1 MSKLVIAGNWKMNN
15 TVEAA
20 EQLVRAIEE
29 NLESTIDVEV
39 ILCPP
44 FTSLSKVAELT
55 NKNSI
60 KVGAQNVYHEKKGAF
75 TGEISPEMIKELCE
89 YVIIGHSERRLIL
102 GETNKIINMKI
113 TAAINEG
120 LNIILCVGETLEQ
133 RERGK
138 TQEIIREQLTESLSD
153 IQRIENITI
162 AYEPVWAIG
171 TGISASTMD
180 CKNGIETI
188 RSILQEMYGELTAQS
203 TKILYGGSVNPQ
215 NIEALLRE
223 AGIDGGLI
231 GGASLNA
238 ESFVS
243 IINKSN
249 IFSQKT
255 GSND

>member
-75 TGEISPEMIKELCE
+75 TGEISPEMINELCE

-102 GETNKIINMKI
+102 GETNKIVNMKI
-113 TAAINEG
+113 TAAIDEG
-120 LNIILCVGETLEQ
+120 LNIILCVG
-133 RERGK
+133 G
-138 TQEIIREQLTESLSD
+138 
-153 IQRIENITI
+153 NVTI
-162 AYEPVWAIG
+162 APLLSTYSE
-171 TGISASTMD
+171 GI
-180 CKNGIETI
+180 
-188 RSILQEMYGELTAQS
+188 
-203 TKILYGGSVNPQ
+203 
-215 NIEALLRE
+215 
-223 AGIDGGLI
+223 
-231 GGASLNA
+231 
-238 ESFVS
+238 
-243 IINKSN
+243 
-249 IFSQKT
+249 
-255 GSND
+255 